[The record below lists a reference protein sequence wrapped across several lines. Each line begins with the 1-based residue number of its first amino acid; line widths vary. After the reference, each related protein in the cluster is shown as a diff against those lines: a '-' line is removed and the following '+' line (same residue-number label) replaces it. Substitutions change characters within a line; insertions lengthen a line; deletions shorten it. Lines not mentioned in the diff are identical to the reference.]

1 MSEVRIY
8 LTVDGEETK
17 VEVVDGEKRIDISR
31 LILLRGMD
39 MRLDVAERVILM
51 DCTVEMFTQGGE

>member
-1 MSEVRIY
+1 MSEVKIY

-39 MRLDVAERVILM
+39 MKLDVAGHVILM